1 GRGRGRAGTTTA
13 PRRGAD
19 LEAVLTLDFVDAARG
34 LTTTVHL
41 TSDAPCSTCHGS
53 GARPGTAPTTCPSCG
68 GSGFLQDNQ
77 GAFSFARP
85 CPQCSGQGVVV
96 TDPCPTC
103 RGSGIERRPREV
115 KVRIPPGV

>member
-1 GRGRGRAGTTTA
+1 
-13 PRRGAD
+13 
-19 LEAVLTLDFVDAARG
+19 
-34 LTTTVHL
+34 
-41 TSDAPCSTCHGS
+41 
-53 GARPGTAPTTCPSCG
+53 TCPSCG

-115 KVRIPPGV
+115 KVRIPPGVDDGQRIRIKDRGAPGRNGGPPGDLYVVVRVTPHPLFGRSGRDLTIT